1 MMRNYSDVLQ
11 PFADK
16 ASIGLSFLCL
26 LHCLALPL
34 LVVLL
39 PSLVVLGLDDERF
52 HIWLVVVV
60 IPLSAFA
67 LTLGCTR
74 HRRLTVLLTGAM
86 GLLLLCMAPLLGH
99 DFLGESG
106 ERLTTLI
113 GSVLIAASHVKNSLL
128 CRQETKCECSERT

>member
-1 MMRNYSDVLQ
+1 MMRNYSNVMQ

-26 LHCLALPL
+26 LHCLAVPL
-34 LVVLL
+34 LIVLL
-39 PSLVVLGLDDERF
+39 PSFVVLGLDDERF
-52 HIWLVVVV
+52 HIWLVVVI

-74 HRRLTVLLTGAM
+74 HRRLSVLLSGAI
-86 GLLLLCMAPLLGH
+86 GLLFLCMAPLLGH

-106 ERLTTLI
+106 ERLSTVI
-113 GSVLIAASHVKNSLL
+113 GSVLIAASHVKNVLL
-128 CRQETKCECSERT
+128 CRQETKCECS

>member
-1 MMRNYSDVLQ
+1 MRNYSDVLQ

-39 PSLVVLGLDDERF
+39 PSFVALGLEDERF
-52 HIWLVVVV
+52 HIWLVVMV
-60 IPLSAFA
+60 IPLSTFA

-74 HRRLTVLLTGAM
+74 HRRLSVLLTGAI
-86 GLLLLCMAPLLGH
+86 GLLFLCMAPLLGH
-99 DFLGESG
+99 DLVGEFG
-106 ERLTTLI
+106 ERLITLV

-128 CRQETKCECSERT
+128 CRQEATCECSDRT

>member
-1 MMRNYSDVLQ
+1 MRNYSEALQ

-34 LVVLL
+34 LVVLV
-39 PSLVVLGLDDERF
+39 PSFVALGLEDERF

-74 HRRLTVLLTGAM
+74 HRHVGVLLTGAV
-86 GLLLLCMAPLLGH
+86 GLLFLCMAPLLGH
-99 DFLGESG
+99 DVLGESG
-106 ERLTTLI
+106 ERLTTLV
-113 GSVLIAASHVKNSLL
+113 GSVLIAASHFKNALL
-128 CRQETKCECSERT
+128 CRQETTCECSERI